1 MNAIKIGH
9 IELVNNPIETANTY
23 FAAQN
28 PQNTRLFCA
37 DELDIDTARAI
48 IDESYIASEGE
59 KFILI
64 AAFSF
69 NVYAQNALLKVL
81 EEPPNGII
89 FVIYA
94 KMKSLLLPTIR
105 SRLPIINHLKQQKLP
120 HFPLLLKMLNL
131 ESVYQLLKE
140 REKEFNNPLLK
151 TEIQSLYLDA
161 VKYGLDFSA
170 QETELFE
177 KAMLWE
183 TQYENTRNIFVV
195 LLLLVLRKKKQQIC
209 ATLKG

>member
-1 MNAIKIGH
+1 
-9 IELVNNPIETANTY
+9 
-23 FAAQN
+23 
-28 PQNTRLFCA
+28 
-37 DELDIDTARAI
+37 
-48 IDESYIASEGE
+48 
-59 KFILI
+59 
-64 AAFSF
+64 
-69 NVYAQNALLKVL
+69 
-81 EEPPNGII
+81 
-89 FVIYA
+89 
-94 KMKSLLLPTIR
+94 
-105 SRLPIINHLKQQKLP
+105 
-120 HFPLLLKMLNL
+120 MLNL

-161 VKYGLDFSA
+161 IKYGLDFSV